1 MKGLKTRAITAVVFV
16 AVMIG
21 GIYGGP
27 NPMRLLLGLICLLC
41 LWEYFNL
48 VFHKTNNK
56 ILRKIIGTAL
66 GLGIFMV
73 FYQGF
78 SELPIPNRSFMADP
92 FLSGHSLNLG
102 YIVITLTIIIA
113 ATPLLFIFELY
124 QKTKSPFENIGKTLL
139 GIFYIAF
146 PLSLL
151 MVALF
156 KNGNYRPNLL
166 MGIFLLIWSND
177 TFAYLVGS
185 QIGKNKLFP
194 RISPGKTWEGTI
206 GGGICTLIVAFLL
219 SLIFRDIRLVDWMAI
234 GLIAAVFGTIGDL
247 VESMLKRSKNVK
259 DSGNFM
265 PGHGGAL
272 DRFDAF
278 IFVLPFIGIYLILL
292 G

>member
-1 MKGLKTRAITAVVFV
+1 MF
-16 AVMIG
+16 
-21 GIYGGP
+21 
-27 NPMRLLLGLICLLC
+27 
-41 LWEYFNL
+41 
-48 VFHKTNNK
+48 
-56 ILRKIIGTAL
+56 
-66 GLGIFMV
+66 
-73 FYQGF
+73 
-78 SELPIPNRSFMADP
+78 
-92 FLSGHSLNLG
+92 
-102 YIVITLTIIIA
+102 A

-124 QKTKSPFENIGKTLL
+124 QKNKIPFENVGKTIL
-139 GIFYIAF
+139 GVMYVAL

-151 MVALF
+151 MVVLF
-156 KNGNYRPNLL
+156 ENHQYRPNLL
-166 MGIFLLIWSND
+166 LGIFLLIWSND

-219 SLIFRDIRLVDWMAI
+219 SLIFKEIELKDWMAI

-247 VESMLKRSKNVK
+247 VESMLKRSKGVK

-278 IFVLPFIGIYLILL
+278 IFVLPFIGL
-292 G
+292 

>member
-1 MKGLKTRAITAVVFV
+1 MKGLKTRALTAVVFV
-16 AVMIG
+16 AVMVG
-21 GIYGGP
+21 GIYGGAL
-27 NPMRLLLGLICLLC
+27 PMKLLLSLICLLC

-48 VFHKTNNK
+48 VFTETNNK
-56 ILRKIIGTAL
+56 TLRKIIGTAL
-66 GLGIFMV
+66 GLKVFHGFYNEQKIGIIREF
-73 FYQGF
+73 
-78 SELPIPNRSFMADP
+78 E
-92 FLSGHSLNLG
+92 FLDSMFFLIL
-102 YIVITLTIIIA
+102 I
-113 ATPLLFIFELY
+113 TPLLFIFELY
-124 QKTKSPFENIGKTLL
+124 QKTKSPFENIGKIFL
-139 GIFYIAF
+139 GIFYVALPI
-146 PLSLL
+146 SLL

-156 KNGNYRPNLL
+156 ENNQYRPNLL

-185 QIGKNKLFP
+185 QFGKNKLFP

-219 SLIFRDIRLVDWMAI
+219 SLIFKEIELEHWMAI

-247 VESMLKRSKNVK
+247 VESMLKRSKGVK

-278 IFVLPFIGIYLILL
+278 VFVLPFTGIYIYLFC
-292 G
+292 